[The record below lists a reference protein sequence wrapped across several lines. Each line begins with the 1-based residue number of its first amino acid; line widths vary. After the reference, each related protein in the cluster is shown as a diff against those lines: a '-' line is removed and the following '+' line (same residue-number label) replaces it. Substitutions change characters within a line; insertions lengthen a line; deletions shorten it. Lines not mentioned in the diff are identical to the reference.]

1 LKEEATRTGGFFYF
15 CKSIQH
21 TMNIEDR
28 INGDIKT
35 AMLAKD
41 AKKLEALRAIKA
53 VILLLK
59 TSPEGLTED
68 SVNKALQKEVK
79 KRKES
84 AEIYKGQNRGDL
96 EEVELS
102 QAAVMEEYL
111 PKQMGTDEIKAEL
124 KKIIASVGASG
135 PGDMGKVMGAA
146 SKAFAGKADNKTV
159 SALVKEMLS

>member
-1 LKEEATRTGGFFYF
+1 
-15 CKSIQH
+15 
-21 TMNIEDR
+21 MNIEEK
-28 INGDIKT
+28 INSEIKI

-41 AKKLEALRAIKA
+41 AKKLEALRGIKS

-68 SVNKALQKEVK
+68 SINKALQKEVK

-84 AEIYKGQNRGDL
+84 AEIYKTQNRPDL

-111 PKQMGTDEIKAEL
+111 PKQLSEDEIKSEL
-124 KKIIASVGASG
+124 LKIIASTGATSAA
-135 PGDMGKVMGAA
+135 DLGKVMGLAT
-146 SKAFAGKADNKTV
+146 KAFAGKADGRIV
-159 SALVKEMLS
+159 SGLVKQLLG